1 MQILLD
7 ENVCDVA
14 AETVE
19 EAIAVC
25 ANLVE
30 AQGRMIVDVH
40 VDGARW
46 SEEELGSTENQSTTA
61 QVVELTSA
69 DPAQLVVQTFQD
81 AAEAL
86 TDADELQQEAAQL
99 LQSDQRT
106 ICMDKMGEAL
116 SIWLSV
122 QQAIVKGSQVIGLQL
137 DEVTVDG
144 TPIVTSIVQLNEQLR
159 MLRTALEQD
168 DQIALA
174 DALLYEFPDIVREWQ
189 GILEH
194 LQTLVDQETS

>member
-1 MQILLD
+1 MQVLLD

-14 AETVE
+14 ADTVE
-19 EAIAVC
+19 EAITAC
-25 ANLVE
+25 ADLVE

-46 SEEELGSTENQSTTA
+46 SEEQLDSSRHKPTTA

-69 DPAQLVVQTFQD
+69 DPAQLVLQTFQD

-86 TDADELQQEAAQL
+86 ANADELQHEAAEL

-122 QQAIVKGSQVIGLQL
+122 QQAIVKGSQVVGLQL
-137 DEVTVDG
+137 DDIAVDG
-144 TPIVTSIVQLNEQLR
+144 TPIITSIVHLNEQLQ
-159 MLRTALEQD
+159 MLRTSLEQD

-174 DALLYEFPDIVREWQ
+174 DALLYEFPAIVREWQ
-189 GILEH
+189 GILQH
-194 LQTLVDQETS
+194 LQTLVDQETD

>member
-46 SEEELGSTENQSTTA
+46 SEEELASTENQSTTA

>member
-25 ANLVE
+25 ADLVE

-46 SEEELGSTENQSTTA
+46 SEEELASTENQSTTA

-69 DPAQLVVQTFQD
+69 DPAQLVLQTFQD

-86 TDADELQQEAAQL
+86 TNADELQQEAAQL

-174 DALLYEFPDIVREWQ
+174 DSLLYVFPDIVREWQ

>member
-14 AETVE
+14 ADTVE

-25 ANLVE
+25 ADLVE

-46 SEEELGSTENQSTTA
+46 SEEELASTENQNTTA

-69 DPAQLVVQTFQD
+69 DPAQLVLQTFQD

-86 TDADELQQEAAQL
+86 TNADELQQEAAQL

-174 DALLYEFPDIVREWQ
+174 DSLLYEFPDIVREWQ

>member
-14 AETVE
+14 ANTVE
-19 EAIAVC
+19 EAITVC
-25 ANLVE
+25 ADLVE

-40 VDGARW
+40 VDGTRW
-46 SEEELGSTENQSTTA
+46 SEEELGSTEDQNTTA

-69 DPAQLVVQTFQD
+69 DPSELVLQTFQD
-81 AAEAL
+81 AGEAL
-86 TDADELQQEAAQL
+86 TNADELQQEAAQL

-122 QQAIVKGSQVIGLQL
+122 QQAIVKGSQVVGLQL
-137 DEVTVDG
+137 DEVAVNG
-144 TPIVTSIVQLNEQLR
+144 TPIVTSIIQLNEQLQ

-174 DALLYEFPDIVREWQ
+174 DAS
-189 GILEH
+189 
-194 LQTLVDQETS
+194 QTTRIGRPWIPLRRSS

>member
-46 SEEELGSTENQSTTA
+46 SEEELASTENQSTTA

-69 DPAQLVVQTFQD
+69 DPAQLVLQTFQD

>member
-14 AETVE
+14 ADTVE

-25 ANLVE
+25 ADLVE

-46 SEEELGSTENQSTTA
+46 SEEELASTENQSTTA

-69 DPAQLVVQTFQD
+69 DPAQLVLQTFQD

-137 DEVTVDG
+137 DKVTVDG

-174 DALLYEFPDIVREWQ
+174 DSLLYEFPDIVREWQ

>member
-1 MQILLD
+1 MQVLLD

-14 AETVE
+14 ADTVE
-19 EAIAVC
+19 EAITAC
-25 ANLVE
+25 ADLVE

-40 VDGARW
+40 VDGTRW
-46 SEEELGSTENQSTTA
+46 SEEQLDSPERQTTTA

-69 DPAQLVVQTFQD
+69 DPAQLVLQTFED

-86 TDADELQQEAAQL
+86 TNADELQHEAAEL

-122 QQAIVKGSQVIGLQL
+122 QQAIVKGSQVIGLRL
-137 DEVTVDG
+137 DDVEVNG
-144 TPIVTSIVQLNEQLR
+144 TPIVNSIVKLNEQLQ
-159 MLRTALEQD
+159 MMRTALEQD

-174 DALLYEFPDIVREWQ
+174 DMLLYEFPEVVREWQ

-194 LQTLVDQETS
+194 LQTLVNQETS

>member
-14 AETVE
+14 ADTVE

-25 ANLVE
+25 ADLVE

-46 SEEELGSTENQSTTA
+46 SEEELASTENQNTTA

-69 DPAQLVVQTFQD
+69 DPAQLVLQTFQD

-86 TDADELQQEAAQL
+86 TNADELQQEAAQL

>member
-14 AETVE
+14 ADTVE

-25 ANLVE
+25 ADLVE
-30 AQGRMIVDVH
+30 AQGRMIVDVQ

-46 SEEELGSTENQSTTA
+46 SEEELASTENQSTTA

-69 DPAQLVVQTFQD
+69 DPAQLVLQTFQD

>member
-14 AETVE
+14 ADTVE

-25 ANLVE
+25 ADLVE
-30 AQGRMIVDVH
+30 AQGRMIVDVQ

-46 SEEELGSTENQSTTA
+46 SEEELASTENQSTTA

-69 DPAQLVVQTFQD
+69 DPAQLVLQTFQD

-159 MLRTALEQD
+159 LLRTALEQD

-174 DALLYEFPDIVREWQ
+174 DALLYVFPDIVREWQ

>member
-7 ENVCDVA
+7 DNVCDVA
-14 AETVE
+14 ADTVE
-19 EAIAVC
+19 GAITAC
-25 ANLVE
+25 ADLVE

-46 SEEELGSTENQSTTA
+46 SEEELGSTENQRTTA

-69 DPAQLVVQTFQD
+69 DPTQLVLQTLQD

-86 TDADELQQEAAQL
+86 TNADELQQEAAQL

-144 TPIVTSIVQLNEQLR
+144 TPIITSIVQLNEQLQ

-174 DALLYEFPDIVREWQ
+174 DALLYEFPDVVREWQ

-194 LQTLVDQETS
+194 LQTLVEQETS

>member
-14 AETVE
+14 ADTVE

-25 ANLVE
+25 ADLVE

-40 VDGARW
+40 VDGERW
-46 SEEELGSTENQSTTA
+46 SEEELGSTENRSTTA

-69 DPAQLVVQTFQD
+69 DPAQLVLQTFQD
-81 AAEAL
+81 AAEEL
-86 TDADELQQEAAQL
+86 TNADELQQEAAQL

-144 TPIVTSIVQLNEQLR
+144 TPILTSIVQLNEQLR